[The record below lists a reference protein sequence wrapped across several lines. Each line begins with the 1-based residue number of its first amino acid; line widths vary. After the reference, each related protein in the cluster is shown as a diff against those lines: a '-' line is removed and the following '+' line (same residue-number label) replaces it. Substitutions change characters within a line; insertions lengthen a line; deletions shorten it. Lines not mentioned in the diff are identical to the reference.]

1 MSVLYDQII
10 RYILSIPA
18 IRRQE
23 AGCKTGSQSITRLP
37 FSLMANLELPASLI
51 CLCNVGDVEA
61 SRGNTRCVL
70 PLQEPSP
77 SYDL

>member
-23 AGCKTGSQSITRLP
+23 AKQVASLLQG
-37 FSLMANLELPASLI
+37 FHSLMANLELPASLI